1 MAPEF
6 VGCFTERIPL
16 SPLHRSPVGVT
27 PIHSELIEMQ
37 NRGEL
42 GKLAAALEGIP
53 VWGCL
58 AGSVAQTAGIQYGDV
73 VLAVNGKRTKDLDD
87 YVEARG
93 LRNDGAEVVVFRNGV
108 EQTIDLI
115 FRPPTEAPDRLV
127 QSLVQ
132 QVVEG
137 RILPFDVDVAKAEP
151 GTTH

>member
-1 MAPEF
+1 
-6 VGCFTERIPL
+6 
-16 SPLHRSPVGVT
+16 
-27 PIHSELIEMQ
+27 MQ

-42 GKLAAALEGIP
+42 GKLASVLEGIP

-58 AGSVAQTAGIQYGDV
+58 PGSVAQSAGIQYGDV

-87 YVEARG
+87 YVAARG

-108 EQTIDLI
+108 EQTIDLV
-115 FRPPTEAPDRLV
+115 FRPVESPDRLV
-127 QSLVQ
+127 QSVVE

-137 RILPFDVDVAKAEP
+137 RILPLDSETMKAAP